1 MFMFCPRNCQPP
13 PLTKNDSGTANPVV
27 PGAKSTGG
35 AGGGAKGSP
44 YKKFSE
50 RFIAGSADGF
60 VSGTESTRSVVLTQ
74 VK

>member
-1 MFMFCPRNCQPP
+1 MFLFSPRNWQPP
-13 PLTKNDSGTANPVV
+13 PLAKYDSGTANPVV

-35 AGGGAKGSP
+35 AGGGKSGSP
-44 YKKFSE
+44 YNEFNE
-50 RFIAGSADGF
+50 RLIAGSVDGF